1 MNNIITKENELRD
14 IFIGLGDDWQE
25 KYGYLIEMGRTLP
38 EYPVEFKKDIC
49 VVRGCQSQVWVNVS
63 MVDGLVKLKVDSDAL
78 IVKGLLAI
86 ILFLYDNQKPED
98 IINHELKILEDIG
111 LNKHLSPMRQQGL
124 DAVVNYI
131 RLQIKKNI

>member
-1 MNNIITKENELRD
+1 MNNIITKEKELRD
-14 IFIGLGDDWQE
+14 IFFGLGDDWQE
-25 KYGYLIEMGRTLP
+25 KYAFLIEMGRGLSDFP
-38 EYPVEFKKDIC
+38 DELRVEGC
-49 VVRGCQSQVWVNVS
+49 VVKGCQSQVWVDVS
-63 MVDGLVKLKVDSDAL
+63 IVDGVVKLKVDSDAL